1 MAKYNGKL
9 STDKQKEY
17 YTLLKELQK
26 KFNIE
31 TLTQKKILQQ
41 DEANLLLENINY
53 QEKILGEADEKT
65 RTRLKNVKIT
75 LEATSRELYEA
86 NSKFINSAKNI
97 AMQINGD
104 ENDAEFFSK
113 KVVKNFK
120 VLNFSNANNNLS
132 GQQEAEKKNITAR
145 IEKFEETAGRELNGL
160 TEKILQDYSDLTLL
174 QLKKHTNDHK
184 NIPVVLAERNSSLR
198 KLKDSQDGLSSV
210 DKDKLSPDQQDLEKK
225 LQRELADSYS
235 NLNEAKHA
243 RTAAKASQPRSLVQS
258 ILTLRIALV
267 MPRDPTSV
275 CANDRQE
282 FCGRIPCP

>member
-113 KVVKNFK
+113 KV
-120 VLNFSNANNNLS
+120 S
-132 GQQEAEKKNITAR
+132 NITYMA
-145 IEKFEETAGRELNGL
+145 IW
-160 TEKILQDYSDLTLL
+160 
-174 QLKKHTNDHK
+174 
-184 NIPVVLAERNSSLR
+184 
-198 KLKDSQDGLSSV
+198 
-210 DKDKLSPDQQDLEKK
+210 
-225 LQRELADSYS
+225 
-235 NLNEAKHA
+235 
-243 RTAAKASQPRSLVQS
+243 
-258 ILTLRIALV
+258 
-267 MPRDPTSV
+267 
-275 CANDRQE
+275 
-282 FCGRIPCP
+282 